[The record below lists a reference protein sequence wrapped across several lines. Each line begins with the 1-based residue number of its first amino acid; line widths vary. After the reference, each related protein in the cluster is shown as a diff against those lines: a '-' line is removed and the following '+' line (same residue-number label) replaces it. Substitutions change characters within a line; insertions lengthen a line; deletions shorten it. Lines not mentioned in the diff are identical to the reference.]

1 MNCYHVRT
9 NPGLEPILLEEL
21 REFFPAD
28 SLTSRPGDR
37 AGWVGLTR
45 VEPVPPSFWPALRTA
60 YEVIRVTAS
69 RSLPTEAL
77 ASAEELIAGI
87 TSFVATADLPEIGE
101 GETFAVRCRRDGDHP
116 LQSPL
121 IEGEVGAIVA
131 DRTGRRVNLGAPS
144 VTVRADLS
152 GPYLVIAALETP
164 HPLDRR
170 FDWVYRPRITLSTVV
185 AAAALRIA
193 AAPADGYPPPEGAI
207 LDPFCG
213 SGTIPIEAAADGRWA
228 REGVFASDI
237 SPEAV
242 EGTRAN
248 VAHNGLGDKVAV
260 AHGDALEMAA
270 SFRDRG
276 ITKIVCNPPFGVR
289 LGRRINFLTFY
300 RTLLRE
306 AASLLPPGGRF
317 VLLSSRRR
325 SVLNRAIAESG
336 SWRILSVHL
345 IEIGG
350 VFPAI
355 FALERRDVDGD
366 RRRRLS

>member
-21 REFFPAD
+21 RELFPTD
-28 SLTSRPGDR
+28 RLTSRPEDRVGWVRLDR
-37 AGWVGLTR
+37 AD
-45 VEPVPPSFWPALRTA
+45 PVKPALWPSLRTA
-60 YEVIRVTAS
+60 YEVVRVTGIAL
-69 RSLPTEAL
+69 LPAGAL
-77 ASAEELIAGI
+77 ATAEEMIAEI
-87 TSFVATADLPEIGE
+87 TRFVATATLPQIGA
-101 GETFAVRCRRDGDHP
+101 GETFAVRCRRDGNHP

-121 IEGEVGAIVA
+121 IEREVGAIVA
-131 DRTGRRVNLGAPS
+131 GRTGRRVNLDAPA

-152 GPYLVIAALETP
+152 GPRLFLAALETP
-164 HPLDRR
+164 RPLDRR

-185 AAAALRIA
+185 AAATLRIA
-193 AAPADGYPPPEGAI
+193 TAPADGAPPPEVAL

-213 SGTIPIEAAADGRWA
+213 SGTIAIEAAADGRWA
-228 REGVFASDI
+228 TEPVFASDL

-242 EGTRAN
+242 AGARAN
-248 VAHNGLGDKVAV
+248 AKRNGLSDRVSI
-260 AHGDALEMAA
+260 AHGDALEIAGRY
-270 SFRDRG
+270 RDRG
-276 ITKIVCNPPFGVR
+276 ITKVVCNPPFGVR

-306 AASLLPPGGRF
+306 VAALLPPRGRL

-325 SVLNRAIAESG
+325 GVLNRVIADSG
-336 SWRILSVHL
+336 DWRILSVHL
-345 IEIGG
+345 IETGG

-366 RRRRLS
+366 HRRRLS